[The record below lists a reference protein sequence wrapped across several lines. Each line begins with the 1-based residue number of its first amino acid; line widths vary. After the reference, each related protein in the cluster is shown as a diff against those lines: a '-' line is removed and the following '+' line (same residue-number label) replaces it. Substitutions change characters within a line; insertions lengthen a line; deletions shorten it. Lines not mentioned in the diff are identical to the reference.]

1 VAGITLVLVLFIPH
15 VDRDPSL
22 KSCIVTSST
31 AYSDY
36 QAFCQAFGDDEHL
49 LIAIT
54 SDGDIIDRHF
64 LKSLISK
71 TARLSQIKGVAEVL
85 SIGNLQLLQRR
96 DGQLGNFP
104 VLPSEEGKV
113 RLPSAST
120 LASLRKAF
128 PLMDLLV
135 SHDLKTVGLL
145 VRLQEDSKFDP
156 EAVDRIL
163 ADLERTVKDGLSS
176 HWSVRIIGSA
186 KIRQAIMRNALVT
199 AIVFGCLCT
208 VICAAVTFHLLKSL
222 KVMAM
227 AIGILSLSGIWLLG
241 LMGLFGIPLNSN
253 TSPSFGLLFVI
264 ALEIII
270 HLVVRYNQFHEWEP
284 DRIKAVKETVAYLA
298 RPFLISIA
306 TTMAG
311 FGATM
316 ITSIPLVFYFGLT
329 MALGVTVFF
338 ALAMI
343 LMPSLMASGAS
354 FDLTLP
360 GKTTEDWFSRGIEKV
375 KTTVGRYSRAIII
388 AAALFSLFMLLGTS
402 RIETNPQF
410 LRLLGE
416 STLELREVRF
426 VERQL
431 TPVSTLELVLK
442 AQGAAFQKPEMPEV
456 VSTDSL
462 RSMLEHV
469 SHLLQGDPALPDP
482 TLKKSGLFRQIL
494 FMMELSPEG
503 KNLLYRYLSEDYSQ
517 LRVQIRIRNSP
528 KASILR
534 TIAEVRSVAAS
545 VMEDAVRPLVTGELA
560 VVAQQSEEL
569 IQSQLY
575 SLLFALGIITVLM
588 MIQMG
593 TPRFGLISI
602 LPNIPPVLT
611 VFGMMGW
618 LGIALDGMTVSAAT
632 VAVGLA
638 VDNTIQFIAQLKR
651 EMKRNPQEDV
661 SKAIFTAYDLAAR
674 PMASWTLVTLLGFL
688 ALIVTPY
695 QAAMWFGLLV
705 SSALLVGMLGDF
717 VLLQS
722 IILAF
727 PSVRRLLARQIR
739 KEIEWERA
747 REP

>member
-1 VAGITLVLVLFIPH
+1 
-15 VDRDPSL
+15 
-22 KSCIVTSST
+22 
-31 AYSDY
+31 
-36 QAFCQAFGDDEHL
+36 
-49 LIAIT
+49 
-54 SDGDIIDRHF
+54 
-64 LKSLISK
+64 
-71 TARLSQIKGVAEVL
+71 
-85 SIGNLQLLQRR
+85 
-96 DGQLGNFP
+96 
-104 VLPSEEGKV
+104 
-113 RLPSAST
+113 
-120 LASLRKAF
+120 
-128 PLMDLLV
+128 
-135 SHDLKTVGLL
+135 
-145 VRLQEDSKFDP
+145 
-156 EAVDRIL
+156 
-163 ADLERTVKDGLSS
+163 
-176 HWSVRIIGSA
+176 
-186 KIRQAIMRNALVT
+186 
-199 AIVFGCLCT
+199 
-208 VICAAVTFHLLKSL
+208 
-222 KVMAM
+222 
-227 AIGILSLSGIWLLG
+227 
-241 LMGLFGIPLNSN
+241 
-253 TSPSFGLLFVI
+253 
-264 ALEIII
+264 
-270 HLVVRYNQFHEWEP
+270 
-284 DRIKAVKETVAYLA
+284 
-298 RPFLISIA
+298 
-306 TTMAG
+306 
-311 FGATM
+311 
-316 ITSIPLVFYFGLT
+316 
-329 MALGVTVFF
+329 
-338 ALAMI
+338 
-343 LMPSLMASGAS
+343 MASGSS

-442 AQGAAFQKPEMPEV
+442 AQGAAFQKPEMWEKVAEMEKRLAEIPEV